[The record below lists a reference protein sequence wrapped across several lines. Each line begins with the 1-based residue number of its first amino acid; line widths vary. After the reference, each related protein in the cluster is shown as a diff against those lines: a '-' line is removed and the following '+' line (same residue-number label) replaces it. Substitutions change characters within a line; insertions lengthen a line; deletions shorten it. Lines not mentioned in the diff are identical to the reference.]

1 VSGHGD
7 GWRRSEVEDGPDRW
21 APPVSRL
28 ERERER
34 RGVRRASS
42 WDEKRERLREGE
54 GVVRR
59 PAVAAAKEKKRER
72 LDGPKENLGFN

>member
-1 VSGHGD
+1 V
-7 GWRRSEVEDGPDRW
+7 GPTCE
-21 APPVSRL
+21 PTG
-28 ERERER
+28 ERER

-59 PAVAAAKEKKRER
+59 PAVAAAKEKKEREIRWAEGKLGLQLSLEKEERRER
-72 LDGPKENLGFN
+72 F